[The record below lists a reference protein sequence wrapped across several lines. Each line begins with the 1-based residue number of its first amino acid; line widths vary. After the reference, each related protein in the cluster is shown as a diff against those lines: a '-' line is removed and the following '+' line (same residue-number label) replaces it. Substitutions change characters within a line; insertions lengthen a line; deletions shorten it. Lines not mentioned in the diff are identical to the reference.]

1 MNGAERPLSVED
13 LASELAQ
20 PMKRYLARYVGDP
33 AVADDLWQETLIRMH
48 RGSSSFEGRSSAK
61 TWVFSIATRVAAD
74 YLRRPGHNV
83 SVVELTEIA
92 EPVDSGRAIDEQVAI
107 DEMNQCVRGVI
118 DSLPEDYRA
127 ALILHDLE
135 GLTARQV
142 AEVCDCSVAS
152 AKIRIH
158 RARLRL
164 KDALSEECAFYHDA
178 DSVLR
183 CESKRRIQPSA
194 DPLDGSGT
202 MPTASPSSA
211 SSAKS

>member
-1 MNGAERPLSVED
+1 MNGAEKPLSVED
-13 LASELAQ
+13 LARELAQ

-33 AVADDLWQETLIRMH
+33 GVAEDLWQETLIRMH

-74 YLRRPGHNV
+74 YLRSPGHNA
-83 SVVELTEIA
+83 SVVELTAVA
-92 EPVDSGRAIDEQVAI
+92 EPVDSDRAIDEQMVI
-107 DEMNQCVRGVI
+107 DEMNRCVRDVI
-118 DSLPEDYRA
+118 DSLPDDYRS

-135 GLTARQV
+135 GLTAKRV
-142 AEVCDCSVAS
+142 AEVCGCSVAS

-164 KDALSEECAFYHDA
+164 KDALNEECAFYHSA

-183 CESKRRIQPSA
+183 CESKACKAGSA
-194 DPLDGSGT
+194 TTLASGR
-202 MPTASPSSA
+202 PNP
-211 SSAKS
+211 